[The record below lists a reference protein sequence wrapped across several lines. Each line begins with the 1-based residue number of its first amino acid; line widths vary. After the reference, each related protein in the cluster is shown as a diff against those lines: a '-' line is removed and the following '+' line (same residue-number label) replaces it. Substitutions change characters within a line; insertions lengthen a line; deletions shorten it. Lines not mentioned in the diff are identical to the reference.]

1 MEISGWAADP
11 NRLAEFLG
19 EPNLCR
25 VATIDEAGRPHVVPA
40 WHWWDGTSFWVGAQ
54 AGDRKVA
61 HVRRMGSAGIEVDAD
76 VRSKRGTFATGPARI
91 IDGADGL
98 REYVRITAEQVRRYQ
113 PDRPAQETAERY
125 SISGEPV
132 VIVVT
137 PDRMLS
143 WGR

>member
-1 MEISGWAADP
+1 MEISGWAADSG
-11 NRLAEFLG
+11 RLTEFLG

-25 VATIDEAGRPHVVPA
+25 VATIDGDGLPHVVPA
-40 WHWWDGTSFWVGAQ
+40 WHWWDGASFWVGAQ

-61 HVRRMGSAGIEVDAD
+61 HVRRLGSAGIEVDAD
-76 VRSKRGTFATGPARI
+76 VRSKRGIFATGSARI
-91 IDGADGL
+91 IDGPDGL

-113 PDRPAQETAERY
+113 PDRPAEATAARY
-125 SISGEPV
+125 GATGEPV

-143 WGR
+143 WGH